1 MKNLAEYY
9 DELYPISQEQQ
20 AFYEELLKTYPYPA
34 KLLRIGCGTGYFEHK
49 LARQGYDVTGLEV
62 CSEMLESAT
71 RRRRLPVTAIRFFNM
86 STIEMGRFLGK
97 KFYNIISCLNDRLI
111 FIHDAVLMRKF
122 FYDCKSLLSQN
133 GTLILQLPN
142 FEYFSGEIENLPT
155 LSSIRAKL
163 FTRIERAAAKS
174 DKTILSQTLETGNR
188 RRISIIQKAPIY
200 PITCSEIE
208 KNAREAGFADMQ
220 VYSGFD
226 RKPAAA
232 DSANLLCV
240 IR

>member
-142 FEYFSGEIENLPT
+142 FEYFSGEIENLQNSA
-155 LSSIRAKL
+155 L
-163 FTRIERAAAKS
+163 
-174 DKTILSQTLETGNR
+174 NV
-188 RRISIIQKAPIY
+188 
-200 PITCSEIE
+200 
-208 KNAREAGFADMQ
+208 AR
-220 VYSGFD
+220 
-226 RKPAAA
+226 
-232 DSANLLCV
+232 N
-240 IR
+240 